1 MQLFRFADA
10 PGALPRPAD
19 PDRAAVGLERW
30 REATAN
36 ADDGGLQAFADRVAA
51 DGGAR
56 ALLEAVFGNSPFLTQ
71 CAASDPGFLC
81 RLLAQ
86 GPDEASAG
94 IMDEL
99 RIDRLAGLDGTAL
112 ARCLRVAKRRIALTI
127 AIADIASL
135 WPLERVTGQLTDFAE
150 AALSASAAHVLREAA
165 ATGAFDLAHVDDPER
180 ESGLVILGMGKLGAR
195 ELNYSSDIDLIV
207 LYDPEVI
214 RTDNPDSLQ
223 TSFVRLTRNMVRLM
237 DERTADGY
245 VFRTDLRLRPD
256 PAATPLAIS
265 VLAAETY
272 YESLGQNWER
282 AAMIKARAVAGDKE
296 AGAAFLDMLRPFI
309 WRKNLDFAA
318 IQDIHSIKRQINAH
332 RGGTEIAVNGH
343 NLKLGRGGIREIEFF
358 AQTQQLI
365 WGGRQPA
372 LRCSA
377 TGDALRALSTG
388 GQITGDAAEEL
399 MEVYRYLRRVEHRL
413 QMINDEQTHT
423 LPQDTAGLASLG
435 AFLGYPDADAFAADV
450 VAHLRRTESHY
461 VDLFEDAPSLGA
473 PGLGPGN
480 LVFTGSDP
488 DPDTLETIERLGFR
502 NPATIDAA
510 FRRWHHGRYRATR
523 STRARELLT
532 ELAPVLLDA
541 LSRTPDPDAAF
552 VKFDEFLSRLPAGVQ
567 LFSTFFSNP
576 NLLGL
581 VAEIVGGAPRLAEHL
596 SHRPLVLD
604 SVLTEDFFDP
614 PPRPEVLEEE
624 LDALLA
630 RGEHLEDVLDISR
643 RWAND
648 RWFQVGVQ
656 NLRGHLAPEPVA
668 LALSNIAD
676 TAVSRLH
683 PFIEEQFAAR
693 HGGFPGSGMITIA
706 MGTLGAR
713 EMTPASDL
721 DLIFIYSTG
730 DAIEA
735 SDGPRPLAPSQYFA
749 RLSQRLINA
758 ITAQTAEGKLYD
770 VDMRLRPSGHAG
782 PIASSFES
790 FVQYHDEAAW
800 TWEHMALTRAR
811 VIAGPADLRAAVEG
825 VISDVLTRPRDAG
838 ALLADIADMRARMDR
853 ERHTDVIWD
862 IKNLRGGLVDIEF
875 ITQYLQL
882 RHAHANPRVLSP
894 NTRLALLAIRDAGLH
909 EAAAVEFL
917 IEALELWHAVHGM
930 LRLTLAGDLRR
941 VMQDEVPEGLRKAL
955 ARAGDTPDISTL
967 QDKIRTTAERVYGHF
982 TDLIDT
988 PAKALAAG
996 RGEPDES
1003 IKEQEKAP

>member
-1 MQLFRFADA
+1 
-10 PGALPRPAD
+10 
-19 PDRAAVGLERW
+19 
-30 REATAN
+30 
-36 ADDGGLQAFADRVAA
+36 
-51 DGGAR
+51 
-56 ALLEAVFGNSPFLTQ
+56 
-71 CAASDPGFLC
+71 
-81 RLLAQ
+81 
-86 GPDEASAG
+86 
-94 IMDEL
+94 
-99 RIDRLAGLDGTAL
+99 
-112 ARCLRVAKRRIALTI
+112 
-127 AIADIASL
+127 
-135 WPLERVTGQLTDFAE
+135 
-150 AALSASAAHVLREAA
+150 
-165 ATGAFDLAHVDDPER
+165 
-180 ESGLVILGMGKLGAR
+180 MGKLGAR

-207 LYDPEVI
+207 LYDPEAI
-214 RTDNPDSLQ
+214 RTDAPDSLQ
-223 TSFVRLTRNMVRLM
+223 TNIVRLTRNMVRLM

-282 AAMIKARAVAGDKE
+282 AAMIKARPVAGDKVV
-296 AGAAFLDMLRPFI
+296 GVAFLDMLRPFV

-372 LRCSA
+372 LRCAA
-377 TGDALRALSTG
+377 TGEALRALCAG
-388 GQITGDAAEEL
+388 GQITSDAAEDL
-399 MEVYRYLRRVEHRL
+399 MEVYRFLRRIEHRL

-423 LPQDTAGLASLG
+423 LPQDSDGLASL
-435 AFLGYPDADAFAADV
+435 AVFLGYSDADAFAADV
-450 VAHLRRTESHY
+450 VTHLRRTEAHY
-461 VDLFEDAPSLGA
+461 VELFEDAPSLGA

-480 LVFTGSDP
+480 LVFTGSEP

-502 NPATIDAA
+502 NPATVDAA

-532 ELAPVLLDA
+532 ELAPVLLEA
-541 LSRTPDPDAAF
+541 LSQTPDPDAAF

-567 LFSTFFSNP
+567 LFSNFFANP

-596 SHRPLVLD
+596 SRRPLVLD

-614 PPRPEVLEEE
+614 PPPPEVLEAE
-624 LDALLA
+624 LDAMFA
-630 RGEHLEDVLDISR
+630 HGEHLEDILDISR

-656 NLRGHLAPEPVA
+656 NLRGHLGPRPVA
-668 LALSNIAD
+668 RALSNIAD
-676 TAVSRLH
+676 TAVSRLY
-683 PFIEEQFAAR
+683 PFVEEQFAGQ
-693 HGGFPGSGMITIA
+693 HGGFPGSGMIIVA

-730 DAIEA
+730 DAADA

-770 VDMRLRPSGHAG
+770 VDMRLRPSGRAG

-811 VIAGPADLRAAVEG
+811 VIAGPADLRDAVEG
-825 VISDVLTRPRDAG
+825 VIRDVLTRPRDPD

-853 ERHTDVIWD
+853 EHHTDVIWD
-862 IKNLRGGLVDIEF
+862 LKHLRGGLVDIEF

-882 RHAHANPRVLSP
+882 RHAHADSRVLSP
-894 NTRLALLAIRDAGLH
+894 NTRLALLAIRGAGLH
-909 EAAAVEFL
+909 AAAAVDSL
-917 IEALELWHAVHGM
+917 IEALDLWQAVHGM

-941 VMQDEVPEGLRKAL
+941 VMQSEVPEGLRKAL
-955 ARAGDTPDISTL
+955 ARAADTPDFGTL

-988 PAKALAAG
+988 PAKALAAAG
-996 RGEPDES
+996 REPDES
-1003 IKEQEKAP
+1003 T